1 MCEQFAA
8 RIKPKDPRAWL
19 IAVHDATVS
28 ICQDD
33 SGNVPL
39 EQYTITLSPQM
50 GFVHTDDRCYAISL
64 LSCAMG

>member
-28 ICQDD
+28 IRQDD
-33 SGNVPL
+33 PGNVPARTERDNDL
-39 EQYTITLSPQM
+39 ATI
-50 GFVHTDDRCYAISL
+50 GL
-64 LSCAMG
+64 LPSTNPER

>member
-28 ICQDD
+28 IRQDD
-33 SGNVPL
+33 PGNVLL
-39 EQYTITLSPQM
+39 EQNAITISPQLGFFHLPTLS
-50 GFVHTDDRCYAISL
+50 GSGA
-64 LSCAMG
+64 